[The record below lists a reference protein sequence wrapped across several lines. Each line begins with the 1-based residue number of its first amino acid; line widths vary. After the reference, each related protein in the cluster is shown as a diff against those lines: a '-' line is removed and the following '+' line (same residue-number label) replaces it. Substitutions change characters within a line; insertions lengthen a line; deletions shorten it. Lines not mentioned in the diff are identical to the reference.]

1 MTQLPDLGKD
11 KLRRAMAF
19 RTVSVSPLGHN
30 ESMAKKP
37 TQATDEQQYGG
48 STMSPDLSDTPS
60 TGQAVLPP
68 NQHADI
74 AEVISG
80 PGVAEPIAETTETET
95 ISSPGKVMRIGSMI
109 KQLLEE
115 VRQAPLDERSRVR
128 LREVYQQSVKELA
141 SSLSPDLRE
150 ELEQLALPFADSEV
164 PSESELRIAQ
174 AQLVGWLEGLFH
186 GIQATLF
193 AQQMAAQAQLQ
204 QMRQLGMPG
213 AEGEQGAQGA
223 QQPQQHRSGP
233 IGGGTYL

>member
-1 MTQLPDLGKD
+1 LGHIFD
-11 KLRRAMAF
+11 SMRLWRLF
-19 RTVSVSPLGHN
+19 VSPVGNN
-30 ESMAKKP
+30 ELMAKKQ
-37 TQATDEQQYGG
+37 TEEVQAAVTAVVQAPQDPLAGA
-48 STMSPDLSDTPS
+48 SD
-60 TGQAVLPP
+60 V
-68 NQHADI
+68 
-74 AEVISG
+74 AEVVSG
-80 PGVAEPIAETTETET
+80 PGMADALVEPTETET

-213 AEGEQGAQGA
+213 TEADSAA
-223 QQPQQHRSGP
+223 AAPQSPTGP
-233 IGGGTYL
+233 VGGGTYL

>member
-1 MTQLPDLGKD
+1 
-11 KLRRAMAF
+11 
-19 RTVSVSPLGHN
+19 
-30 ESMAKKP
+30 MAKKQP
-37 TQATDEQQYGG
+37 DVMQTAAAPAGAAFEPMGKVSAVSEG
-48 STMSPDLSDTPS
+48 SGVSD
-60 TGQAVLPP
+60 V
-68 NQHADI
+68 
-74 AEVISG
+74 AEVVSG
-80 PGVAEPIAETTETET
+80 PGMVESVHAPVETET

-213 AEGEQGAQGA
+213 AEGDPAAAGGHSQSA
-223 QQPQQHRSGP
+223 PGP
-233 IGGGTYL
+233 VGGGTYL